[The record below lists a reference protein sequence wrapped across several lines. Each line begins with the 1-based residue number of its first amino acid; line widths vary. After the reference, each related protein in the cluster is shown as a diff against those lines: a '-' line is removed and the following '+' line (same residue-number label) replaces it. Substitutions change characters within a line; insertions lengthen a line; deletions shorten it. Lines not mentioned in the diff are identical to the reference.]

1 MALNEGQRFTHE
13 TGKDKTRNVLVGV
26 TKLGIRKLGILFAEN
41 PFCENP
47 TFMANSKIPKYEKFK
62 N

>member
-1 MALNEGQRFTHE
+1 MVELWGLKLLGGGALNAM
-13 TGKDKTRNVLVGV
+13 
-26 TKLGIRKLGILFAEN
+26 LGIIIVLGILKLGILLAEN